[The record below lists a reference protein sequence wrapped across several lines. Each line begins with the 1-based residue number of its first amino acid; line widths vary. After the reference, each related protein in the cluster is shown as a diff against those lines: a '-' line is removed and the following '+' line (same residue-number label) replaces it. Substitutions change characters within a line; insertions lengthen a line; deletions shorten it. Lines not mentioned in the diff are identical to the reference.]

1 MPAQR
6 SWFHRSNLVHGGGS
20 LLFFVQLV
28 HVHGALLFLVQ
39 RVHIDGAV
47 SLFEQHILHCVVHVH
62 VYRAQ
67 VNLSW
72 SPVSAVAKP
81 VARN

>member
-6 SWFHRSNLVHGGGS
+6 SWFRLSNLVHGGGS

-39 RVHIDGAV
+39 RVRT
-47 SLFEQHILHCVVHVH
+47 C
-62 VYRAQ
+62 
-67 VNLSW
+67 
-72 SPVSAVAKP
+72 
-81 VARN
+81 

>member
-6 SWFHRSNLVHGGGS
+6 SWFRRSNLV
-20 LLFFVQLV
+20 Q
-28 HVHGALLFLVQ
+28 GALLFLVQ
-39 RVHIDGAV
+39 RVHVNGAV
-47 SLFEQHILHCVVHVH
+47 SLFEQHILHCVVHIDVH
-62 VYRAQ
+62 RAQ